1 MTFVFFYLTVFIIC
15 LFTYLLNPFIEKKTF
30 TLNKNANELVRLFF
44 FLSKIILCG
53 VVAILW
59 FAPVPELVKLFNE
72 GRSYSQIDN
81 GIIGFLSIAL
91 SFLITSI
98 IALPLGV
105 LFGIPL
111 VKYERKFDLFNE
123 SGKLIKIRPFA
134 SGFIIFVY
142 GISIF
147 IGHWWFLPDKS
158 AVCHRYL
165 DGRYSYKTAADHL
178 VSLRERVGS
187 EFGIIDNCNKY
198 IRLVDPDKLIINK
211 EGFWDTF
218 YSDK

>member
-123 SGKLIKIRPFA
+123 SGELIKIRPFA
-134 SGFIIFVY
+134 SGFIIFIY

-147 IGHWWFLPDKS
+147 IGHWWFLPDKK

-165 DGRYSYKTAADHL
+165 EGTYSEETAIIKMIETGGRYGNINMLT
-178 VSLRERVGS
+178 
-187 EFGIIDNCNKY
+187 NCAKY
-198 IRLVDPDKLIINK
+198 IPYVDQKKLIIKK
-211 EGFWDTF
+211 EG
-218 YSDK
+218 